1 MADVCQSFFY
11 IIGIKG
17 VDMAK
22 SKLLFE
28 PKIWAKETIKY
39 YKMLGIKI
47 NKV

>member
-17 VDMAK
+17 ADMAK
-22 SKLLFE
+22 NKLLFE

-39 YKMLGIKI
+39 YKKLGIKI
-47 NKV
+47 KKV

>member
-17 VDMAK
+17 ADMAK

-28 PKIWAKETIKY
+28 PKIWAKETIKH
-39 YKMLGIKI
+39 YKKLGIKI
-47 NKV
+47 KKV

>member
-17 VDMAK
+17 ADMAK

-28 PKIWAKETIKY
+28 PEIWVKELKKH
-39 YKMLGIKI
+39 YKKLGIKI

>member
-22 SKLLFE
+22 NKLLFE
-28 PKIWAKETIKY
+28 PKEWAKEMIKH
-39 YKMLGIKI
+39 YKKLGIKI
-47 NKV
+47 KKV